1 MHINV
6 MEIEHCEQKFSHYKE
21 NVIVPS
27 INGLILCLVPSEK
40 GLVGKLKDLG
50 ELNRYFA
57 AVTPEGAH
65 KFASLLPRVKPT
77 ENNEKPFPI
86 IWGGYLSSV
95 ESRKPTTVS
104 HNMNPE
110 ARNPN
115 LLEESGSRNL
125 IGMLGNAGR
134 HG

>member
-1 MHINV
+1 M
-6 MEIEHCEQKFSHYKE
+6 
-21 NVIVPS
+21 
-27 INGLILCLVPSEK
+27 
-40 GLVGKLKDLG
+40 GKLKDLG

-57 AVTPEGAH
+57 AVTPEEAR

-77 ENNEKPFPI
+77 ENKEKSFPI

-95 ESRKPTTVS
+95 ESRKLKTVS

-110 ARNPN
+110 SRNPN

>member
-1 MHINV
+1 M
-6 MEIEHCEQKFSHYKE
+6 
-21 NVIVPS
+21 
-27 INGLILCLVPSEK
+27 
-40 GLVGKLKDLG
+40 GKLKDLG

-57 AVTPEGAH
+57 AVTPEEAR

-77 ENNEKPFPI
+77 ENKEK
-86 IWGGYLSSV
+86 WGGYLSSV
-95 ESRKPTTVS
+95 ESRKLKTVS
-104 HNMNPE
+104 HDMNPE
-110 ARNPN
+110 SRNPD